1 MRVAALLAAV
11 APGIPMHARPVPPAV
26 PPHAAEGVP
35 VRLFL
40 DQARYTPG
48 SDGQVRVDIGQDGY
62 LVVLYANPDG
72 HVSIAWPVDPGL
84 SDRVSADTEIQ
95 VLSRDG
101 RPAFTVED
109 SSGSGTWYAAI
120 SELPFRLD
128 EVATNG
134 HWDYRAIPRVANPN
148 AAESELTAFVK
159 GVARGRFDYDI
170 VTFAID
176 TAAVRT
182 SSASPS
188 SGGSAPPPRAAAP
201 PISVP
206 WIWRPGPWSGGWMP
220 PWAGPYYDTP
230 LPTVTQVSHAMQL
243 ARAPVEREPTRAA
256 THPSDAPAPRAEPR
270 SAPRSGGGGGGSSE
284 GHGGGKAK
292 A

>member
-11 APGIPMHARPVPPAV
+11 AAAVPMHARPVRPAV
-26 PPHAAEGVP
+26 PPHVADGIP

-48 SDGQVRVDIGQDGY
+48 SDGQVRVQVGQDGY

-72 HVSIAWPVDPGL
+72 HVSIAWPIDPGL
-84 SDRVSADTEIQ
+84 SDRVSADTDIEI
-95 VLSRDG
+95 LSRGG
-101 RPAFTVED
+101 RAAFTVED

-120 SELPFRLD
+120 SDLPFRLD

-134 HWDYRAIPRVANPN
+134 HWDYRAIPRVENPN
-148 AAESELTAFVK
+148 AVESQLTAFVK

-170 VTFAID
+170 VAFVID

-182 SSASPS
+182 SSAMPS

-206 WIWRPGPWSGGWMP
+206 RIWGPGPWSWGWLP
-220 PWAGPYYDTP
+220 PWAGPYYDRS
-230 LPTVTQVSHAMQL
+230 LPTVTLASQRMQL
-243 ARAPVEREPTRAA
+243 ARAPVEPEATAPAAHPSNTRA
-256 THPSDAPAPRAEPR
+256 PRGEPR
-270 SAPRSGGGGGGSSE
+270 SAPKSGGGASSE
-284 GHGGGKAK
+284 SHGGGKAK

>member
-1 MRVAALLAAV
+1 MRLAALLVAV
-11 APGIPMHARPVPPAV
+11 APGVT
-26 PPHAAEGVP
+26 PHATPSSRAVTPRVAAGVP

-40 DQARYTPG
+40 DQTRYAPG
-48 SDGQVRVDIGQDGY
+48 SDGQVRVQIEQEGY

-84 SDRVSADTEIQ
+84 SDRVSADTEIE
-95 VLSRDG
+95 VLSRGG
-101 RPAFTVED
+101 RAAFTVED

-120 SELPFRLD
+120 SPVPFRLD
-128 EVATNG
+128 QVATNG
-134 HWDYRAIPRVANPN
+134 HWDYRAIPRVENPN
-148 AAESELTAFVK
+148 AVESELTALVK

-170 VTFAID
+170 VTYVID

-182 SSASPS
+182 SSAMPS

-206 WIWRPGPWSGGWMP
+206 RIWAPPSPWSWPAFLP
-220 PWAGPYYDTP
+220 PWAGPYYDRS
-230 LPTVTQVSHAMQL
+230 LPNVVLVSQRTQL
-243 ARAPVEREPTRAA
+243 ARAPVEPATTAPTARSSE
-256 THPSDAPAPRAEPR
+256 THAPRGEPK
-270 SAPRSGGGGGGSSE
+270 SAARSGGGGASDT
-284 GHGGGKAK
+284 HGGGKVK